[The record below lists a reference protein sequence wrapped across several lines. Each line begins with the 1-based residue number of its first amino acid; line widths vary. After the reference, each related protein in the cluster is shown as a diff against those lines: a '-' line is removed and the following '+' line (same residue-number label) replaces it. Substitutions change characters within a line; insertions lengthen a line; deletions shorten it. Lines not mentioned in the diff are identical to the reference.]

1 MKTNK
6 PIPQEFFDWL
16 ETTDFSS
23 LDTAQQQRVH
33 EYLSEEE
40 YSIMHQATCKL
51 RQVAASAKP
60 KGKEQIKHEL
70 LRSFDK
76 KHGKQNT
83 FIILLNQPVRFGV
96 AASITLFLLT
106 ALLWQNFSRKQFP
119 VQTELP
125 VQIDTVLVER
135 TPAPVIVHD
144 TVLIPYAPK
153 KRQAIS
159 PVPSGIKA
167 QDLELYIS
175 GTEDLSA
182 PINQRKNTSLQAD
195 SLVEKYGF
203 VSM

>member
-6 PIPQEFFDWL
+6 PIPQEFFNWL
-16 ETTDFSS
+16 ETLDFHS
-23 LDTAQQQRVH
+23 LDTIQQRQVR
-33 EYLSEEE
+33 EFLSEEE
-40 YSIMHQATCKL
+40 YSIMHQATSKL
-51 RQVAASAKP
+51 RQVALSAKP

-70 LRSFDK
+70 LRAFDK
-76 KHGKQNT
+76 KHGRQNR
-83 FIILLNQPVRFGV
+83 FIILLNQPVRFGA

-106 ALLWQNFSRKQFP
+106 ALLWQNFSANRFP

-135 TPAPVIVHD
+135 IPAPVIVHD
-144 TVLIPYAPK
+144 TVLIPYTPK
-153 KRQAIS
+153 KRQAHS

-167 QDLELYIS
+167 LEQELYIN